1 MAKITLDIGHA
12 LSREDQRQN
21 RRNPVFVSQSCSS
34 YVFLRKSRREVLKK
48 NARRE
53 TEKTLTLFFAASP
66 PVISEI
72 EGSRA
77 HAVAT
82 LLWDAVAQ

>member
-34 YVFLRKSRREVLKK
+34 YVFLRKSRGEVLKK
-48 NARRE
+48 KCSARNGKNSDSVFRGKP
-53 TEKTLTLFFAASP
+53 TRRMADT
-66 PVISEI
+66 
-72 EGSRA
+72 
-77 HAVAT
+77 AV
-82 LLWDAVAQ
+82 LLKGVQF